1 MTSSGG
7 VTWPGLATS
16 LERRPNQFVKV
27 LLSDSSHLTAAYQQ
41 ILRHNN
47 QYWAWYH
54 MICQFNSIFNSFSAP
69 RSLLSLSAVVPGQAK
84 LVGSPLRW
92 LVLKF
97 WYCNCLDCFVSGP
110 KIVSWWMS
118 VSLLLQV
125 SSQPSPRDN
134 WFDWKCSAWQ
144 PRQPVKRTTSK
155 AGADRGRKVNY
166 FIQWETL
173 LTASDRSLELTERT
187 NHFCKVWAL
196 AWWLVAGAEE
206 DEIML

>member
-1 MTSSGG
+1 MKLENRLDWTDSRLLAGAVVVVVVGG
-7 VTWPGLATS
+7 SPRL
-16 LERRPNQFVKV
+16 RPNQFVQV

-41 ILRHNN
+41 ILRHNH
-47 QYWAWYH
+47 QDCAWHH

-134 WFDWKCSAWQ
+134 WFDWKCSACQ
-144 PRQPVKRTTSK
+144 P
-155 AGADRGRKVNY
+155 
-166 FIQWETL
+166 
-173 LTASDRSLELTERT
+173 
-187 NHFCKVWAL
+187 
-196 AWWLVAGAEE
+196 
-206 DEIML
+206 